1 MHKQLTFSPWQYP
14 MPRRVSRLLLLYYF
28 AKYRHSKRTLRLT
41 RASFAAFFLGGD
53 ARKVSEYRIA
63 ALCRLLV
70 GRCRLGVVLRVVT
83 SRARDCNG
91 YPAGVRFAPRGVG
104 VKGPVPVRRH
114 APIMITCISCQLP
127 AWVTSFGRFGAA
139 CQVLYFAAVEGGGL
153 RIVQHNV

>member
-41 RASFAAFFLGGD
+41 RASFAAFSLGGD
-53 ARKVSEYRIA
+53 ARKVSEYHIA

-91 YPAGVRFAPRGVG
+91 YPAGPPARGVE
-104 VKGPVPVRRH
+104 VEGPVRARR
-114 APIMITCISCQLP
+114 APACLQKNICM
-127 AWVTSFGRFGAA
+127 AWVYAA
-139 CQVLYFAAVEGGGL
+139 CLQ
-153 RIVQHNV
+153 I